1 MKNLVEFAEF
11 LVKGL
16 CKQPDLVK
24 VQSFSS
30 DDEAIILEIIV
41 HSDDMATVIGRN
53 GKMISAIKTLIQ
65 AHSSLNENKKVKV
78 NVDSF

>member
-1 MKNLVEFAEF
+1 MKDLVEFTEF

-16 CKQPDLVK
+16 CKEPDLVK
-24 VQSFSS
+24 VQSFAS

-41 HSDDMATVIGRN
+41 HNDDMATIIGRN
-53 GKMISAIKTLIQ
+53 GKMISAIRTLIQ
-65 AHSSLNENKKVKV
+65 AHSSLNDKKKVKV

>member
-1 MKNLVEFAEF
+1 MDLIEYTEF
-11 LVKGL
+11 LVKSL
-16 CKQPDLVK
+16 VKEPDLVK